1 MSILDKEIGQEDNA
15 VVVARDVL
23 RVFKELYNH
32 MLEKYR
38 HGTNLYW
45 RNSKATPQEI
55 ADVFGTDAVEVF
67 QNHYALGQLL
77 ASLNPEEVAE
87 INQAVG
93 NFTMNEDGTVTI
105 TE

>member
-1 MSILDKEIGQEDNA
+1 MSILDKEIVQESNA
-15 VVVARDVL
+15 IVVASDII
-23 RVFKELYNH
+23 RVFKQLYNH
-32 MLEKYR
+32 MIEEYR

-55 ADVFGTDAVEVF
+55 ADVFGTDAAEIF

-77 ASLNPEEVAE
+77 ASINPEEVAE

-93 NFTMNEDGTVTI
+93 NFTINEDGTVTI

>member
-1 MSILDKEIGQEDNA
+1 MSILDKEIGQEINA
-15 VVVARDVL
+15 VAVAADIL
-23 RVFKELYNH
+23 RVFKELYNN
-32 MLEKYR
+32 MMNQYR

-55 ADVFGTDAVEVF
+55 ADVFGTDAAEVF

-105 TE
+105 NE

>member
-1 MSILDKEIGQEDNA
+1 MSILDKEISQESNA
-15 VVVARDVL
+15 VAVAADVL
-23 RVFKELYNH
+23 RVFKELYNN
-32 MLEKYR
+32 MMDQYR

-105 TE
+105 NE